1 LLSGRRR
8 RRAFVLLVGALAGC
22 ASIGPAS
29 VPRDRVGYADALS
42 ESWKDQM
49 LMNIVR
55 LRYADTPT
63 FMDVASVISAY
74 QLQGGVQAAGAL
86 NIGTPADSVNTPNAT
101 ASVSALGGYAD
112 RPTVSYTPLTGR
124 KFAQSL
130 LEAIPPNAIFSLIAA
145 GYPADVVLPVT
156 IRAMNGVY
164 NRTSQGGGRRA
175 SDPDFY
181 PLIEAIRRIQI
192 SRAFSMR
199 AETRGDE
206 QVTVA
211 VFAEQVDPE
220 VRRDLAFV
228 QRVLKLRPEGGEVI
242 LKYGALQAAPNELA
256 ILSRSM
262 IEIMNEI
269 SADIQVP
276 AGHVAD
282 GRTYANAELGES
294 APAFDLP
301 HVAVHASASRPDDAF
316 AATFYR
322 GSWYWVSDR
331 DFRSKRALTFLL
343 LFFSLAET
351 GATPEAPVLTIPVQ

>member
-1 LLSGRRR
+1 
-8 RRAFVLLVGALAGC
+8 
-22 ASIGPAS
+22 
-29 VPRDRVGYADALS
+29 
-42 ESWKDQM
+42 M

-74 QLQGGVQAAGAL
+74 QLQGGVQAAGSL

-101 ASVSALGGYAD
+101 ASVSVLGGYAD

-156 IRAMNGVY
+156 IRALNGVY
-164 NRTSQGGGRRA
+164 NRTSQGGSRRA

-192 SRAFSMR
+192 SRSFSMR
-199 AETRGDE
+199 VETRGEE
-206 QVTVA
+206 QVTIA
-211 VFAEQVDPE
+211 VFAERVDPE
-220 VRRDLAFV
+220 IRRDLALV
-228 QRVLKLRPEGGEVI
+228 QQILKLRPEGGEVI

-256 ILSRSM
+256 VLSRSM

-276 AGHVAD
+276 AGHVGE
-282 GRTYANAELGES
+282 GRTYDNAEVDEG
-294 APAFDLP
+294 AQAFDLP
-301 HVAVHASASRPDDAF
+301 HVVINASSSRPADAF

-322 GSWYWVSDR
+322 GNWYWVSDR